1 MERGSN
7 TGSRMANAMQV
18 TSAVERNG
26 PEPQPDNGPLL
37 RPWPNSREDR
47 TPSLMAPKPP
57 STWRVRVQGPSVLE
71 SKVRALKEK
80 MTASKQGA
88 SSCPTSHEQSSLKK
102 PKCRRVKAGG
112 IQAPPEGCSLPEGM
126 VASHAQN
133 PSNEPLDSSVSEGE
147 PSRNGGSRP
156 PWSPALGLECWNGQ
170 SPWSPEASWM
180 LPEGEKGLP
189 PEPGSLQ
196 ESLSH
201 GITPGRLGGPG
212 PWKVTHMPS
221 LKKGRPCALQ
231 DGLVEVGD
239 LDSTPL
245 TSEENF
251 VPRAALLPGLWR
263 PGDLEALGTGG
274 SVLSLSDRVERNR
287 LLLQEMLKVSGQSP
301 PKVETP
307 AWTPSWDTAA
317 PERPSGDVD
326 RDSGIS
332 LQDSDQN
339 RTFGPK
345 PEPMLSARHEEAKHL
360 LHRARMKARTQPL
373 RANHDIV
380 PTIAQGSR
388 DGQRGPAPDPRMTLA
403 CRDSLQNGNVSDSSS
418 GESSSG
424 QWPKQGTSPSH
435 VRFQDETA
443 REAESRYLERLQQ
456 RQRQVLST
464 VLPASGQGPLR
475 SKPHVTHYINRDM
488 GEGTFPR
495 PLGGLDRRGLLAPPA
510 PWGSEGKCRACG
522 HCLQDGRPA
531 EGKVPPSPGVAQG
544 LQAAC
549 GVEGVMLEPHTSC
562 GPSSPLQLF
571 PAEPGLHSEWVRET
585 HIGDTTVCPE
595 EGDSALD
602 STDTSDS
609 CRTDSEEPGT
619 SQPRRT
625 GGRPR
630 GSSRRQQ
637 GSRPQG
643 GHRWS
648 KKAEVE
654 SSWAP
659 EAQDGVHDA
668 EEGDE
673 VKEGRGQTPDGTLR
687 EDAVPK
693 PPALEP
699 ERSSLGSEK
708 QPEQELKSHWDPVDS
723 WAPCRTAY
731 VTTSSTKLGPSGPG
745 RPDQVIE
752 GHESPEIV
760 CTSSLQQSHAEPSAH
775 RPARQPAASL
785 SPEGWVPTPPTSR
798 KTTSPGPH
806 RKAALARP
814 GSPPVRHPLLALS
827 TNNCNNCSPLGLQEP
842 WGAAIHHGRAD
853 RGPCGQEPDLPLESS
868 GDGGLQGSL
877 RLADTVVNSMGI
889 TLSLASE
896 ELESSQDLEEGLQRT
911 ESSSGGHMPPG
922 ASPEASA
929 GPRVPPAA
937 ASGANKKRSSGLAS
951 TLGLKKLLSVLGQT
965 SQPKLS
971 KSRSYSVEQLQP
983 AVPSP
988 ASHSST
994 SKVKRAPSLQSL
1006 RLMCTT
1012 PSEHL
1017 SFITCAQDKVETALC
1032 RRRVSV
1038 ICLLSPLTTLNPS
1051 YTGACYA
1058 RRPCTSVVS
1067 PSHQHR
1073 KASSFQNLHSLLSGK
1088 GDRSSLYLVE
1098 GPGDSSAGGRLAK
1111 APPRRALSVEDVGA
1125 PSLPRTV
1132 GRVVEVFPDGTSQL
1146 QLQRSS
1152 EGTFGF
1158 CVASGDG
1165 RRDSEREGV
1174 FGEQNPRQGP
1184 AGSAFSCQ
1192 CAHGLYVQEM
1202 ADLDTA
1208 KLYSGLLGVGD
1219 EILEVNGAKVAGLG
1233 LAHVQE
1239 LLAHSESLSL
1249 RVLRQRPVP
1258 R

>member
-1 MERGSN
+1 MEGMEAAAARPASGSPQGSN
-7 TGSRMANAMQV
+7 TGSRTANAMQE

-88 SSCPTSHEQSSLKK
+88 SSGPTSHEQSSPQK

-112 IQAPPEGCSLPEGM
+112 IQAPPEGCSQPEGM

-133 PSNEPLDSSVSEGE
+133 PSNEPLDRSVNEGE

-180 LPEGEKGLP
+180 LPDGEKGLL

-201 GITPGRLGGPG
+201 RITPGHLGGPG
-212 PWKVTHMPS
+212 PCKVTHMPS

-263 PGDLEALGTGG
+263 PGALEALGTGG

-388 DGQRGPAPDPRMTLA
+388 DGQRGPALEPRMTLA
-403 CRDSLQNGNVSDSSS
+403 RRDSLQNGNVSDSSS

-464 VLPASGQGPLR
+464 ALPASGQGPLR

-549 GVEGVMLEPHTSC
+549 GVEGVMLEPQTSC
-562 GPSSPLQLF
+562 GPSSPFQLF

-625 GGRPR
+625 GRRPQ

-648 KKAEVE
+648 KKAE
-654 SSWAP
+654 
-659 EAQDGVHDA
+659 AQDGVPDV

-673 VKEGRGQTPDGTLR
+673 VKEGRGHTPDGTLFLR

-752 GHESPEIV
+752 GHESPETV

-785 SPEGWVPTPPTSR
+785 CPEGWVPTPPTSR

-814 GSPPVRHPLLALS
+814 GSPQVRHPLLALS

-842 WGAAIHHGRAD
+842 WGAALHHGRAD

-877 RLADTVVNSMGI
+877 SLADTVVNSMGI

-965 SQPKLS
+965 SRPKLS

-994 SKVKRAPSLQSL
+994 SRVKRAPSLQSL
-1006 RLMCTT
+1006 
-1012 PSEHL
+1012 HL
-1017 SFITCAQDKVETALC
+1017 
-1032 RRRVSV
+1032 
-1038 ICLLSPLTTLNPS
+1038 
-1051 YTGACYA
+1051 
-1058 RRPCTSVVS
+1058 VS

-1098 GPGDSSAGGRLAK
+1098 GPGDSSARGRLAK

-1165 RRDSEREGV
+1165 RRDS
-1174 FGEQNPRQGP
+1174 
-1184 AGSAFSCQ
+1184 
-1192 CAHGLYVQEM
+1192 GLYVQEM

-1208 KLYSGLLGVGD
+1208 KLFSGLLGVGD

>member
-1 MERGSN
+1 MEGMEAAAARPASGSPQGSN
-7 TGSRMANAMQV
+7 TGSRIATAMQV

-47 TPSLMAPKPP
+47 TPSLMALKPP

-88 SSCPTSHEQSSLKK
+88 SSCPTSHEQSSPQK

-133 PSNEPLDSSVSEGE
+133 PSNEPLDSSVNEGE

-156 PWSPALGLECWNGQ
+156 PWSPALRLECWNGQ
-170 SPWSPEASWM
+170 SPWSPEATWM
-180 LPEGEKGLP
+180 LPDGEKGLP

-231 DGLVEVGD
+231 DGLVEVRD

-274 SVLSLSDRVERNR
+274 SVLSLSDQVERNR

-345 PEPMLSARHEEAKHL
+345 PEPMLSAKHEEAKHL

-388 DGQRGPAPDPRMTLA
+388 DGQRGPAPDPRMTFA

-424 QWPKQGTSPSH
+424 QWPKQGTAPSH

-549 GVEGVMLEPHTSC
+549 GVEGVMPEPQTSC
-562 GPSSPLQLF
+562 GPSSPFQLF

-585 HIGDTTVCPE
+585 HIGDTTTCPE

-630 GSSRRQQ
+630 GSSLRQR

-643 GHRWS
+643 GQRRS
-648 KKAEVE
+648 KKAEME

-659 EAQDGVHDA
+659 EAQDGVHDV

-673 VKEGRGQTPDGTLR
+673 VKEGRGHTPDGTLFLR

-693 PPALEP
+693 PSALES

-760 CTSSLQQSHAEPSAH
+760 CTSSLQQSHAEPPAH
-775 RPARQPAASL
+775 RPAWQPAASL
-785 SPEGWVPTPPTSR
+785 SPEGWLPTPPTSR
-798 KTTSPGPH
+798 KTTSPVPH

-814 GSPPVRHPLLALS
+814 CSPQVRHPLLALS

-842 WGAAIHHGRAD
+842 WGAAIHNGRAD
-853 RGPCGQEPDLPLESS
+853 RGPCGQELDLPLEGS
-868 GDGGLQGSL
+868 GDGGFQGSL
-877 RLADTVVNSMGI
+877 SLADTVVNSMGI

-922 ASPEASA
+922 ASPEANA
-929 GPRVPPAA
+929 GPRVPPAT
-937 ASGANKKRSSGLAS
+937 ASEANKKRSSGLAS
-951 TLGLKKLLSVLGQT
+951 ALGLKKLLSVLGQT
-965 SQPKLS
+965 SRPKLS

-988 ASHSST
+988 ASHTST

-1006 RLMCTT
+1006 
-1012 PSEHL
+1012 HL
-1017 SFITCAQDKVETALC
+1017 
-1032 RRRVSV
+1032 
-1038 ICLLSPLTTLNPS
+1038 
-1051 YTGACYA
+1051 
-1058 RRPCTSVVS
+1058 VS

-1098 GPGDSSAGGRLAK
+1098 GPGDSSARGRLAK

-1158 CVASGDG
+1158 CVASGNG
-1165 RRDSEREGV
+1165 RRDS
-1174 FGEQNPRQGP
+1174 
-1184 AGSAFSCQ
+1184 
-1192 CAHGLYVQEM
+1192 GLYVQEM

-1249 RVLRQRPVP
+1249 RVLRQRPIP

>member
-1 MERGSN
+1 
-7 TGSRMANAMQV
+7 MQV
-18 TSAVERNG
+18 TSAGERNG

-37 RPWPNSREDR
+37 RPWPNPWEDR

-88 SSCPTSHEQSSLKK
+88 SSCPTSHEQSSP
-102 PKCRRVKAGG
+102 PKSKCQRVKAGG

-133 PSNEPLDSSVSEGE
+133 PSKEPLDSSVNEGE

-170 SPWSPEASWM
+170 SLWSPEAAWM
-180 LPEGEKGLP
+180 LPHGEKGLP

-212 PWKVTHMPS
+212 PCKVTHMPS

-245 TSEENF
+245 TSEENY

-263 PGDLEALGTGG
+263 PGDLEALGTGS

-317 PERPSGDVD
+317 PERPSGDGD

-388 DGQRGPAPDPRMTLA
+388 DGQRGPAPDPRMTFA
-403 CRDSLQNGNVSDSSS
+403 CRDSLQNGNVSASSS

-424 QWPKQGTSPSH
+424 QWPKQGASPSH

-544 LQAAC
+544 LVAAC
-549 GVEGVMLEPHTSC
+549 GVEGVMLEPQTSC

-585 HIGDTTVCPE
+585 HIGDTTMCPE

-609 CRTDSEEPGT
+609 CRTDSEEPGA

-630 GSSRRQQ
+630 GSSLRQR

-648 KKAEVE
+648 KKAEME

-659 EAQDGVHDA
+659 EAQDGVHDV

-673 VKEGRGQTPDGTLR
+673 VKEGRGHTPDGTLFLR

-693 PPALEP
+693 PPALES

-745 RPDQVIE
+745 RTDQVIE

-775 RPARQPAASL
+775 GPARQPDASL

-798 KTTSPGPH
+798 KTTSPVPH

-814 GSPPVRHPLLALS
+814 CSPQVRHPLLALS

-842 WGAAIHHGRAD
+842 WGAAIHNGRAD

-868 GDGGLQGSL
+868 GDGGFQGSL
-877 RLADTVVNSMGI
+877 SLADTVVNSMGI

-937 ASGANKKRSSGLAS
+937 TSEANKKRSSGLAS

-965 SQPKLS
+965 SRPKLS

-988 ASHSST
+988 ASHTST

-1006 RLMCTT
+1006 
-1012 PSEHL
+1012 HL
-1017 SFITCAQDKVETALC
+1017 
-1032 RRRVSV
+1032 
-1038 ICLLSPLTTLNPS
+1038 
-1051 YTGACYA
+1051 
-1058 RRPCTSVVS
+1058 VS

-1098 GPGDSSAGGRLAK
+1098 GPGDSSARGRLAK
-1111 APPRRALSVEDVGA
+1111 APPRRALSVEHVGA

-1132 GRVVEVFPDGTSQL
+1132 GRVVEVFPDGTNQL

-1158 CVASGDG
+1158 FVASGNG
-1165 RRDSEREGV
+1165 RRDS
-1174 FGEQNPRQGP
+1174 
-1184 AGSAFSCQ
+1184 
-1192 CAHGLYVQEM
+1192 GLYVQEM